1 MQKATLSSGSHLFQ
15 SIHPWSYIGTHPC
28 GARSS
33 HKSKQQCYLSGSPGT
48 GITSTIYGLICTAHQ
63 TNWSCSS
70 LLALKTNQLYQFFS
84 SPIRLKGTRSSS
96 LLLDCWG
103 FLYIYIHIYTHTH
116 TYLFL
121 DVKYIRGIQGR
132 DTSVCLTHHPVSFHP
147 PVSVWP
153 WKGPTF
159 QPGASQQ
166 LTNLFPQKNEA
177 ALGNCAHWERKIAPQ
192 AITNA
197 MWAWGCW
204 NWSLHSDPAS
214 KQRALPANSG
224 EAACHSYCQR
234 FPGQY
239 LLIENC

>member
-1 MQKATLSSGSHLFQ
+1 MPQSGWESTVANPVLPLSMMLMKSNFPLF
-15 SIHPWSYIGTHPC
+15 
-28 GARSS
+28 
-33 HKSKQQCYLSGSPGT
+33 SK
-48 GITSTIYGLICTAHQ
+48 
-63 TNWSCSS
+63 N
-70 LLALKTNQLYQFFS
+70 FF
-84 SPIRLKGTRSSS
+84 IWKF
-96 LLLDCWG
+96 WG
-103 FLYIYIHIYTHTH
+103 FIYIYIHTH

-121 DVKYIRGIQGR
+121 DVKNIRGIQGR